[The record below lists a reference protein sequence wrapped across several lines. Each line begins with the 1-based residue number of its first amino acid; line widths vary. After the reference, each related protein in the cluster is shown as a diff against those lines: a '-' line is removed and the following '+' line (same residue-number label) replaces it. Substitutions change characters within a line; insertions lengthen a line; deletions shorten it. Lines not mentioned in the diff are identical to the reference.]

1 MTDKHRDQQSSVQT
15 AHDKSVQKYVV
26 QRLLWHNT
34 WNTQEQLEWA
44 DWWIS
49 VVFKP
54 SQLWQLHLGE
64 DEKGGGGK
72 EWGRKRERQGER
84 KRGEK
89 EGRRDRERR
98 RTERGW
104 ERDGERIGRDTERG
118 GGGSGGVG
126 GERVKQRQRE
136 KKRNFNKPSDH
147 PTWAFFISF
156 FTQYPC
162 KRRRETADMI
172 FQAGLIKSHLCT
184 THSPVYPPDTSAVL
198 YTCSVPHYMHQLSN
212 PYNQPDTPVT
222 AHSQITASSI
232 EILLY

>member
-34 WNTQEQLEWA
+34 GNTQEQLEWA

-64 DEKGGGGK
+64 DEKEGGGGGK

-118 GGGSGGVG
+118 GGGSGGRESETET
-126 GERVKQRQRE
+126 EREE
-136 KKRNFNKPSDH
+136 KKFQQTKWPSNMGFFF
-147 PTWAFFISF
+147 FFIFLPNILAKEEEKLLTWF
-156 FTQYPC
+156 F
-162 KRRRETADMI
+162 K
-172 FQAGLIKSHLCT
+172 L
-184 THSPVYPPDTSAVL
+184 V
-198 YTCSVPHYMHQLSN
+198 
-212 PYNQPDTPVT
+212 
-222 AHSQITASSI
+222 
-232 EILLY
+232 